1 VLLWGSLIHCSFE
14 CVNFIVFLSTSAPET
29 GNLRG
34 YSPNITAES
43 IRKENGGAIPRPIK
57 QVVRTTVKRE
67 PVGNLSTRF
76 TVQSLSILFFILFFV
91 VCFLDPTPTETHNDG
106 QGYSFEPNF
115 NQFTLNIPNL
125 PFGAGNP
132 SPTSSPNPPYHNYEY
147 RFPTSPHY
155 NIPVHSPNQ
164 GVAEDY
170 MNQMRTVNI
179 TDLDSLNMQYPQQQP
194 QQANEL
200 NDFRAINLPHSD
212 CNIQLIDSH
221 LLSNLSLHDVDS
233 NDQKDSDRNE
243 SMSTSN
249 IPPELPVLT
258 FSGMLTSADLDGPD
272 GFGRNNPT

>member
-1 VLLWGSLIHCSFE
+1 M
-14 CVNFIVFLSTSAPET
+14 
-29 GNLRG
+29 
-34 YSPNITAES
+34 ES
-43 IRKENGGAIPRPIK
+43 IRKETGGAVPRPIK
-57 QVVRTTVKRE
+57 QVTRTTVKRE
-67 PVGNLSTRF
+67 PVGNLSTCWCCF
-76 TVQSLSILFFILFFV
+76 TVHSLFRLFCFS
-91 VCFLDPTPTETHNDG
+91 FLDPSPTETHGDG

-179 TDLDSLNMQYPQQQP
+179 TDLDSLNMQYPHQQPHQQP
-194 QQANEL
+194 QQVNEL

-249 IPPELPVLT
+249 ILPVLT

-272 GFGRNNPT
+272 GFGRNNPASLSCTV